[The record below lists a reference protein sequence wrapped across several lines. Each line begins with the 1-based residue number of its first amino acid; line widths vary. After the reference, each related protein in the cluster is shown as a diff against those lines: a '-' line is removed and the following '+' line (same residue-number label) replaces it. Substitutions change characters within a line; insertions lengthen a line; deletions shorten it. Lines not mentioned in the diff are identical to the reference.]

1 MSDWTLPPL
10 LARAP
15 VFMFSGQGAQKPG
28 MGADLLDIPEVKGTF
43 SCASDVLG
51 YDVADL
57 VLNADP
63 DELNDTRNAQ
73 PALCVLSVG
82 IARALMARGVQP
94 AAVLGFSLGQVSAL
108 AVSGMLS
115 DEATFALVKARSE
128 LMAEAAAAHPGVMS
142 ALLKADEDGVAALC
156 EQCAEGEVLVPA
168 NFNCPGQIVIAG
180 APAAV
185 ERAEAAWAEAG
196 KRSSRLATSGAFHS
210 PLMADAAAGL
220 AAYLDNV
227 EFSEARIPLV
237 CNVTAAP
244 LSAADARENLVRH
257 LTSPVRFD
265 ASVAALTAAGA
276 DMFVEVGF
284 GGVLANLV
292 KRIDKTATR
301 ACVQD
306 RRELRRLSGRR
317 FRNRF
322 RIGASTPMT
331 NETETPR
338 RSAVV
343 TGSNRGI
350 GRAVAEELARAGF
363 DVCVNCSSE
372 RGLDEAR
379 AFAAA
384 LEADCGVRAIAV
396 AANVADAAEAAA
408 LVDAAQ
414 EAFGRVD
421 VLVNNAGITRDGLL
435 ARMKDEDFDAVIDV
449 NLKGTFN
456 CCKAAAQRMMKQRYG
471 RIVNMSSVVGVAGN
485 AGQANY
491 AASKA
496 GVIGLTKSIAR
507 ELAARNVTANAV
519 APGFIATDMTD
530 ALSEK
535 QREAIVGRIASKRL
549 GEPED
554 VAKLVRFLASEDAG
568 YITGQVVC
576 IDGGM
581 SL

>member
-1 MSDWTLPPL
+1 MDEEKGLRKPVGVERGGAAASTKRVPQRSEDCLSDWTLPPL

-220 AAYLDNV
+220 AAYLENV

-306 RRELRRLSGRR
+306 R
-317 FRNRF
+317 
-322 RIGASTPMT
+322 ASFD
-331 NETETPR
+331 
-338 RSAVV
+338 
-343 TGSNRGI
+343 GCL
-350 GRAVAEELARAGF
+350 AVA
-363 DVCVNCSSE
+363 S
-372 RGLDEAR
+372 
-379 AFAAA
+379 
-384 LEADCGVRAIAV
+384 
-396 AANVADAAEAAA
+396 
-408 LVDAAQ
+408 
-414 EAFGRVD
+414 
-421 VLVNNAGITRDGLL
+421 
-435 ARMKDEDFDAVIDV
+435 
-449 NLKGTFN
+449 
-456 CCKAAAQRMMKQRYG
+456 
-471 RIVNMSSVVGVAGN
+471 
-485 AGQANY
+485 
-491 AASKA
+491 
-496 GVIGLTKSIAR
+496 
-507 ELAARNVTANAV
+507 
-519 APGFIATDMTD
+519 ATD
-530 ALSEK
+530 SE
-535 QREAIVGRIASKRL
+535 
-549 GEPED
+549 
-554 VAKLVRFLASEDAG
+554 
-568 YITGQVVC
+568 
-576 IDGGM
+576 
-581 SL
+581 

>member
-1 MSDWTLPPL
+1 MDEEKGLRKPVGVERGGAAASTKRVPQRSEDCLSDWTLPPL

-94 AAVLGFSLGQVSAL
+94 AAVLG
-108 AVSGMLS
+108 
-115 DEATFALVKARSE
+115 
-128 LMAEAAAAHPGVMS
+128 EAAAAHPGVMS

-306 RRELRRLSGRR
+306 R
-317 FRNRF
+317 
-322 RIGASTPMT
+322 ASFD
-331 NETETPR
+331 
-338 RSAVV
+338 
-343 TGSNRGI
+343 GCL
-350 GRAVAEELARAGF
+350 AVA
-363 DVCVNCSSE
+363 S
-372 RGLDEAR
+372 
-379 AFAAA
+379 
-384 LEADCGVRAIAV
+384 
-396 AANVADAAEAAA
+396 
-408 LVDAAQ
+408 
-414 EAFGRVD
+414 
-421 VLVNNAGITRDGLL
+421 
-435 ARMKDEDFDAVIDV
+435 
-449 NLKGTFN
+449 
-456 CCKAAAQRMMKQRYG
+456 
-471 RIVNMSSVVGVAGN
+471 
-485 AGQANY
+485 
-491 AASKA
+491 
-496 GVIGLTKSIAR
+496 
-507 ELAARNVTANAV
+507 
-519 APGFIATDMTD
+519 ATD
-530 ALSEK
+530 SE
-535 QREAIVGRIASKRL
+535 
-549 GEPED
+549 
-554 VAKLVRFLASEDAG
+554 
-568 YITGQVVC
+568 
-576 IDGGM
+576 
-581 SL
+581 